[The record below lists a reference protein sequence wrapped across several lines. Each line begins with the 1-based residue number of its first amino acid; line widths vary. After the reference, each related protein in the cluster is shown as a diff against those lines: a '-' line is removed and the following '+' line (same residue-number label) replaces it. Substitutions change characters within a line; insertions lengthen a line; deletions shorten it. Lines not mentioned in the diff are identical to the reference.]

1 MGMVTVKLPLSI
13 AEILAGVEVEIE
25 ELAGRAGIPLLARPI
40 NVTLYV
46 TLLCVGYKLIVA

>member
-1 MGMVTVKLPLSI
+1 MVTVKLPLSI

-40 NVTLYV
+40 NVTLFVPLYV
-46 TLLCVGYKLIVA
+46 LAIS